1 MNFQKRVF
9 LNKQNDNENQWY
21 IIEDYYIKMFLYSSI
36 LLNNLLSQIE
46 SISPFREI
54 YILIISKIVIAD
66 NF

>member
-1 MNFQKRVF
+1 MNSQKRVF

>member
-1 MNFQKRVF
+1 MNSQKRVF

-21 IIEDYYIKMFLYSSI
+21 ITEDYYIKIFLYSSI

>member
-21 IIEDYYIKMFLYSSI
+21 IVEDYYIKMFLYSSI

>member
-1 MNFQKRVF
+1 MNSQKRVF

-21 IIEDYYIKMFLYSSI
+21 IAEDYYIKMFLYSSI

>member
-1 MNFQKRVF
+1 MNSQKRVF
-9 LNKQNDNENQWY
+9 LKKQNDNENQWY

>member
-1 MNFQKRVF
+1 MNSQKRVF

-21 IIEDYYIKMFLYSSI
+21 IVEDYYIKMFLYSSI